1 MEKVFDPRKH
11 CSACLFMKN
20 NKVVKDLT
28 ASSIQELKQIKIDKD
43 LEHINFP

>member
-1 MEKVFDPRKH
+1 
-11 CSACLFMKN
+11 MKN

-28 ASSIQELKQIKIDKD
+28 NLDMAQLNDIKIDKD